1 MPGFLKTSHVGFVVC
16 CVFLAFAAPVDGATF
31 TVNTTTD
38 LGDSNPG
45 DGVCSA
51 SGVFCT
57 LRAAFE
63 ESNALGGSNRIILP
77 EGTYVLTLDWIT
89 VFYDVDLEG
98 AGAASCIVDGN
109 GSSSVFRVWT
119 LATLRASGL
128 TVQNGMAGIVGGGFD
143 VHASTLILEDVV
155 VRNNSAPY
163 TGFGAGISNQNG
175 TVTITRST
183 LSGNVAN
190 REGGAIWS
198 NGDLTV
204 VETEITGNTA
214 DVGGGLVANG
224 TTVLTDV
231 IISANAA
238 NGYYSTDRWQGG
250 GGMFSNSQTVTLE
263 RATFENNTSKIGG
276 GIHFEGTELTITNTT
291 FTNNGGSLGGG
302 AIHVSDTIQHNLNLT
317 NVTIAGNH
325 DSGLGGGALSLGTT
339 NTTVAIANTI
349 IADNGSN
356 QCDSSSQIVSFGH
369 NLETTNTCGL
379 NATGDQVNT
388 PAGLATIAANGGFT
402 RTMALQPGSAAID
415 AGNDIGA
422 PTTDQR
428 GVGRP
433 QDGDDDG
440 TATSDIGAFEVEQP
454 LFADGFE
461 TGNTFMWSG
470 WVP

>member
-51 SGVFCT
+51 TGVFCT
-57 LRAAFE
+57 LRAAIE
-63 ESNALGGSNRIILP
+63 ESNALGGSNTIVLP
-77 EGTYVLTLDWIT
+77 GGTYILTLGQLNTQNEI
-89 VFYDVDLEG
+89 DLQG
-98 AGAASCIVDGN
+98 AGTTTCVVDGN
-109 GSSSVFRVWT
+109 ASSRVFDV
-119 LATLRASGL
+119 LSFATLRASGL
-128 TVQNGMAGIVGGGFD
+128 TVQNGTANWAGGGFWIQP
-143 VHASTLILEDVV
+143 VANLILEDAVV
-155 VRNNSAPY
+155 SNNSATY
-163 TGFGAGISNQNG
+163 SGAGIANEGALS
-175 TVTITRST
+175 ITRST
-183 LSGNVAN
+183 LSGNVSGE
-190 REGGAIWS
+190 RGGAIWS

-231 IISANAA
+231 IISANTA

-461 TGNTFMWSG
+461 TGDTFMWSG